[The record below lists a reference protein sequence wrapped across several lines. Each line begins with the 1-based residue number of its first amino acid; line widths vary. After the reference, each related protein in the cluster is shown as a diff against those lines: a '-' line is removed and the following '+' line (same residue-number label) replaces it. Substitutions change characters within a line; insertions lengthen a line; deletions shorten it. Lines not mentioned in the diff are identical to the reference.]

1 MSNTIEFFNKNFGR
15 HLVEQTSN
23 PVADATRALSGGH
36 QMAKGGTAQRIAS
49 GWAIVREG
57 EATLQFKL
65 AAKGLRYSEQTRYEA
80 WLEALENFDGSP
92 LLLIEFDKKP
102 VPVGNLTRTFDLR
115 AVAVCSPTGVQVFD
129 WTQEPG
135 PDAPLAQRA
144 LWNLK
149 TKLAKNAAATAA

>member
-15 HLVEQTSN
+15 HLVEQTGD
-23 PVADATRALSGGH
+23 PLADASRALSSGH

-49 GWAIVREG
+49 GWAVITDKG
-57 EATLQFKL
+57 STLQFKL

-80 WLEALENFDGSP
+80 WLEALENWTGEP

-102 VPVGNLTRTFDLR
+102 VPAGNLTRTFDLR